1 MLTIGDEPIIRRALA
16 RRIGSEPGV
25 SILEIK
31 VVGHKRH
38 IAVGLLIHVDDKVL
52 VKSVFDLPP
61 VFELKHVHNEADE
74 IAEACK
80 EARRKL
86 QFTGAY
92 LPELGAVSEV
102 FAAMGTGRRG
112 RWAQLGGEK
121 LQ

>member
-1 MLTIGDEPIIRRALA
+1 MLTVTDEPIIKRALT
-16 RRIGSEPGV
+16 RRLDNERGV
-25 SILEIK
+25 SVLEIK
-31 VVGHKRH
+31 VVGHKSH
-38 IAVGLLIHVDDKVL
+38 IAVGLLLHVDDKVL

-74 IAEACK
+74 IAESCK

-102 FAAMGTGRRG
+102 FTARGTGRRG
-112 RWAQLGGEK
+112 RWAQLGGGK
-121 LQ
+121 FQ